1 MGFFSVNLSYL
12 PLETF
17 STYSILQPG
26 APWLDCPHQRL
37 HKEPPLLACFKPA
50 SHSFLMMLPS
60 SEGETQPLSHCTHGC
75 HFSHFFSRVRDLVF
89 SGASQCGGGHEA
101 SPTSLLMWLL
111 LGRDWQAKSLNPS
124 PQCHVF
130 SFQMKRR
137 S

>member
-17 STYSILQPG
+17 STYSFLQPG
-26 APWLDCPHQRL
+26 APGLDCP

-75 HFSHFFSRVRDLVF
+75 NFSHFFPRVRDLVF
-89 SGASQCGGGHEA
+89 S
-101 SPTSLLMWLL
+101 
-111 LGRDWQAKSLNPS
+111 R
-124 PQCHVF
+124 VF
-130 SFQMKRR
+130 PACWGTRGFSNL
-137 S
+137 SVDVAAPGEGLVS